1 MKNQIHLNIKTPCS
15 EDFNQFS
22 STAKGGF
29 CGSCQKEV
37 IDFTTM
43 NAQEISA
50 FFKDKS
56 FNNTCGRFKS
66 NQLKAYNQQAPK
78 SSIRSIISGI
88 GLACLSIFS
97 ITSAQAQDTKKV
109 EASGNSSEINTAD
122 QQQEIEVKGTIVDEN
137 GIALPSAT
145 VILQNSTIG
154 TTTDFDGYFE
164 FPKKLKRGDV
174 LLFSYVGYQTKKVVI
189 TEENTTSKINL
200 QVDMNMD
207 TCIIMG
213 KVASKKV
220 YASKRN

>member
-22 STAKGGF
+22 STTKGGF
-29 CGSCQKEV
+29 CGTCQKEV
-37 IDFTTM
+37 IDFTKM
-43 NAQEISA
+43 NTLEISA
-50 FFKDKS
+50 FFKNKETK
-56 FNNTCGRFKS
+56 NTCGRFKS
-66 NQLKAYNQQAPK
+66 NQLTAYNQQAKK
-78 SSIRSIISGI
+78 SKAHSIISAI
-88 GLACLSIFS
+88 GLACLSLFS
-97 ITSAQAQDTKKV
+97 ITFAQAQDSKKV
-109 EASGNSSEINTAD
+109 ETTGNSSEISAAD

-137 GIALPSAT
+137 GLALPTAT

-164 FPKKLKRGDV
+164 FPKKLKKGDV
-174 LLFSYVGYQTKKVVI
+174 LLFSYVGYETKKVII
-189 TEENTTSKINL
+189 TEENATSKINL

-220 YASKRN
+220 YASKRK